1 MKSFFSITALGLG
14 LSFAASAST
23 PLDEYWDNLQA
34 LCGNAYEG
42 ELITHPEGE
51 TGFVGHRLVMHVRDC
66 QQERIRIPFVVGDNL
81 SRTWV
86 LTRKDDR
93 IELKHDHRYEDGSS
107 EESTMYGGTSTN
119 QGRANEQYFP
129 ADEQTRE
136 VIEAAFS
143 NVWVM
148 RVYPGETFTY
158 GLWRLGTPR
167 VFQVDFDLTETVE
180 PPPAPWGWED

>member
-1 MKSFFSITALGLG
+1 MLRSIVGITALSVSALTM
-14 LSFAASAST
+14 AS
-23 PLDEYWDNLQA
+23 PLDEYWSNLES

-42 ELITHPEGE
+42 TLITHPEGE
-51 TGFVGHRLVMHVRDC
+51 TGFVDQRLVMHVRDC
-66 QQERIRIPFVVGDNL
+66 REDRIRIPFVVGDNL

-86 LTRKDDR
+86 LTRSDGR
-93 IELKHDHRYEDGSS
+93 IELKHDHRHEDGSS
-107 EESTMYGGTSTN
+107 EESTLYGGTSSN
-119 QGRANEQYFP
+119 AGRANEQYFP

-148 RVYPGETFTY
+148 RVHPGEKFTY

-167 VFQVDFDLTETVE
+167 VFQIDFDLTETVE

>member
-1 MKSFFSITALGLG
+1 MRVLWLSSVLLIPMVAL
-14 LSFAASAST
+14 ASPA
-23 PLDEYWDNLQA
+23 DEYWDNLLE

-51 TGFVGHRLVMHVRDC
+51 TGFVDQRLVMHVRDC
-66 QQERIRIPFVVGDNL
+66 GEERIRIPFVVGDNL

-93 IELKHDHRYEDGSS
+93 IELKHDHRYEDGSP
-107 EESTMYGGTSTN
+107 EEVTMYGGTSTN
-119 QGRANEQYFP
+119 EGRTNEQYFP
-129 ADEQTRE
+129 ADEQTRQ
-136 VIEAAFS
+136 VIEEAFS

-148 RVYPGETFTY
+148 RVFPDEKFTY

-180 PPPAPWGWED
+180 APEAPWGWED